1 MDAGISPQPC
11 QLPLGVLPRPE
22 LDLLHSLRLGGRPI
36 GHRQKLLEA
45 DGLQGRGVTGQAA
58 GQQLPHLVQKALFHH
73 NVHSPVNAVT
83 QLLPIP
89 EA

>member
-1 MDAGISPQPC
+1 MRGFRRSHVSCRLAYCRD
-11 QLPLGVLPRPE
+11 R
-22 LDLLHSLRLGGRPI
+22 SLTSSTASASVAVPSATA
-36 GHRQKLLEA
+36 QKLLEA